1 MDVWQNLGDINP
13 TSGTYLVRGREID
26 SRGDF
31 RAECI
36 TVTPESDVGG
46 DDRVFLLRQG
56 DLFLS
61 RKNMGSALEVIGAK
75 LDRDRIEMPDHHGKV
90 ASIPLR
96 SPEGQQVLADAAR
109 AYSGIDCLEVES
121 LVRVGL
127 PTRYDQS
134 PKFRGE
140 ITVFSEASDFW
151 AILRHQLDGVD
162 AIEGVEIGAAEMIDT
177 EEGPYAGLPRE
188 IRDRAD
194 LLAMPVFS
202 QLGADDE
209 GNPEVWLM
217 KYRHEDCPS
226 GDAPEWEMTHSCG
239 CADDCPGCEAEI
251 EPYSTEWIG
260 PDQPDLIALWES
272 LEDHNA
278 KTRAPELDQSSEI
291 SF

>member
-1 MDVWQNLGDINP
+1 MAWKNQGDINP
-13 TSGTYLVRGREID
+13 ECGAFLVCDAETD
-26 SRGDF
+26 PSGDF
-31 RAECI
+31 RARCI

-61 RKNMGSALEVIGAK
+61 RKDMGSALEVVGAT
-75 LDRDRIEMPDHHGKV
+75 LNRDRIEMPDHHGKV

-96 SPEGQQVLADAAR
+96 SPEGEQVLADAAR
-109 AYSGIDCLEVES
+109 AYSGIDDLDAES
-121 LVRVGL
+121 LVRIGL
-127 PTRYDQS
+127 PTPYDQS
-134 PKFRGE
+134 PKFPGE
-140 ITVFSEASDFW
+140 ISVFTATSDFW
-151 AILRHQLDGVD
+151 AILRHCLDGVD
-162 AIEGVEIGAAEMIDT
+162 EIEGVEIGAAKMIDT

-217 KYRHEDCPS
+217 KYRHEDCAS

-239 CADDCPGCEAEI
+239 CGDDCPGCEAEI
-251 EPYSTEWIG
+251 EPYETEWIG
-260 PDQPDLIALWES
+260 PSEQALKDLWES
-272 LEDHNA
+272 LEDRSE
-278 KTRAPELDQSSEI
+278 KTRNPDLDTPSDLTL
-291 SF
+291 